1 MTNEARIP
9 EARIV
14 ADLAFG
20 FRHSFGIRHS
30 GFVIYLPPLWDS
42 IADCFFRATGY
53 AMRHRQC
60 KCRLHADRT

>member
-20 FRHSFGIRHS
+20 FRHS
-30 GFVIYLPPLWDS
+30 GFVIYPPPP
-42 IADCFFRATGY
+42 
-53 AMRHRQC
+53 
-60 KCRLHADRT
+60 